1 MQGTQG
7 ISKQTIYNALRSSRL
22 PEEIRKEVVGIT
34 LNEMQKLTENE
45 YCRLVEEVY
54 LKEKRKGE

>member
-22 PEEIRKEVVGIT
+22 PEEIRQEATGLTLSEVQ
-34 LNEMQKLTENE
+34 ELTRSE
-45 YCRLVEEVY
+45 YCKIVEEVY